1 MTFLQLDR
9 TYGWTSIP
17 KDITQIPFT
26 QVNFSNY
33 GIFTLTA
40 AGLNNFKNKLDA
52 DNTLALQFMAAK
64 LGFDPNNSTEYEK
77 AIKLYQAQHLVS
89 ATTLNTYNYVCQ
101 MHFNKNAAELDQ
113 CIANKTAP
121 AAHSSSH
128 TASVAS
134 DSIEAAIFTNFLQ

>member
-17 KDITQIPFT
+17 KDITQIPFN

-33 GIFTLTA
+33 GLFTLTA
-40 AGLNNFKNKLDA
+40 AGLNDFKNKLDA
-52 DNTLALQFMAAK
+52 DNTLALQFMAAT
-64 LGFDPNNSTEYEK
+64 LGFNSNNSTEYGK

-89 ATTLNTYNYVCQ
+89 ATTLKTYNYVCQ

-113 CIANKTAP
+113 CIANNNAA

-128 TASVAS
+128 KASVPS
-134 DSIEAAIFTNFLQ
+134 DSIEAAVFTTFLQ